1 MKADRA
7 VDANLNRAQ
16 EALRVLED
24 AARFILCDDAAA
36 EKLKSL
42 RHALHPFGD
51 SLMNRLLTARDS
63 RGDGNAHLNPP
74 TEMSREGLPALITA
88 NAKRAEQALRS
99 LEEFAKLPNAI
110 LRQKAATFKRIRFE
124 LYSLEEELTGK
135 VLRDDKKRLLHGL
148 YVVLDPEISGGR
160 DVTEIAR
167 PALAG
172 GVRLIQLR
180 DKQGT
185 KSRKLELCRELKA
198 MATQAGALFIVND
211 EVDVTLLA
219 EADGV
224 HLGQDDLPAKEV
236 RGLLP
241 VGVLIGVS
249 THNVSE
255 AISAEK
261 DGADYISVGCLFPTH
276 SKKDVRPTSLKVLRE
291 IRKAVRLPIVGIG
304 GINSDNIAQV
314 YEAGA
319 DMAAVI
325 SAVGLAEDPSEMI
338 DLLSRDVLLHSRA
351 SGPKLDGIKSSTSA
365 G

>member
-1 MKADRA
+1 LKTDRA

-24 AARFILCDDAAA
+24 AARFILCNDTDA

-110 LRQKAATFKRIRFE
+110 LRQRAATYKRIRFE
-124 LYSLEEELTGK
+124 LYTLEEELTSK
-135 VLRDDKKRLLHGL
+135 VLRNDKRRYLRGL
-148 YVVLDPEISGGR
+148 YVVLDPDISDGR
-160 DVTEIAR
+160 NVTEIAKQ
-167 PALAG
+167 ALGG

-180 DKQGT
+180 DKQWAKG
-185 KSRKLELCRELKA
+185 RKLELSRKLKA
-198 MATQAGALFIVND
+198 MAAQAGALFIVND
-211 EVDVTLLA
+211 DADVALLA
-219 EADGV
+219 QADGV
-224 HLGQDDLPAKEV
+224 HLGQSDLPAKEV

-241 VGVLIGVS
+241 VGAMIGVS

-255 AISAEK
+255 ALKAEK
-261 DGADYISVGCLFPTH
+261 DGADYISVGCLFATN
-276 SKKDVRPTSLKVLRE
+276 SKKDVHPTSLKVLRE
-291 IRKAVRLPIVGIG
+291 IRKAVRLPIAGIG

-325 SAVGLAEDPSEMI
+325 SAIGLAENPSEMI
-338 DLLSRDVLLHSRA
+338 DLLSRDQT
-351 SGPKLDGIKSSTSA
+351 KLAVEKS
-365 G
+365 